1 MNSFIRPSTAE
12 GAQDV
17 ADFSNFPSLDKLAAS
32 IGSLWP
38 EHAAY
43 LDKSFAKRP
52 PGIMGVSEQVAS
64 CVLRL
69 ASHVEGGLTRLCND
83 YRFLCEKIVL
93 PEEFYFRRHDA
104 YRLSSFADA
113 LRECYA
119 NAPFMER
126 YMNGLMVSYA
136 IWNNHAHAIASYALE
151 YLPSL
156 SSGSDLLEIGPGHG
170 LLLFFAAKSE
180 FVGSVS
186 GWDVSPTS
194 IAQTRH
200 ALDLLAVT
208 RPVTL
213 TLQNLFE
220 ADPAGQTRPFDA
232 IIMSEILEHLEQP
245 VEALKASAQWLRPGG
260 SIWVNVPANSP
271 APDHIF
277 LVRSPA
283 HAEDLVREA
292 GLEVVASHA
301 FPMTGT
307 TLEKARKGKLA
318 ISCVVVGRRSD

>member
-1 MNSFIRPSTAE
+1 M
-12 GAQDV
+12 
-17 ADFSNFPSLDKLAAS
+17 ADFSNFPSLDKLAS
-32 IGSLWP
+32 RLQDLWP
-38 EHAAY
+38 EHATY
-43 LDKSFAKRP
+43 LDKSFAERSADV
-52 PGIMGVSEQVAS
+52 MSVSEQVAS
-64 CVLRL
+64 CALRL
-69 ASHVEGGLTRLCND
+69 ASHMEGGLTRLCDD

-93 PEEFYFRRHDA
+93 PEEFHFRRHNA
-104 YRLSSFADA
+104 YRLSSFSDA
-113 LRECYA
+113 LRECYS

-126 YMNGLMVSYA
+126 YMNGLLLSYA
-136 IWNNHAHAIASYALE
+136 IWNNHAHAIAAYVLE

-156 SSGSDLLEIGPGHG
+156 RPTTDLLEIGPGHG
-170 LLLFFAAKSE
+170 LLLFFAASSGFE
-180 FVGSVS
+180 GSVS

-200 ALDLLAVT
+200 TLDLLGVN

-220 ADPAGQTRPFDA
+220 VDPARQTRQFDA
-232 IIMSEILEHLEQP
+232 ITMSEILEHLEQP
-245 VEALKASAQWLRPGG
+245 VEALKAATQWLRPGG

-277 LVRSPA
+277 LVRSPE
-283 HAEDLVREA
+283 HAESLMRDAGLDLV
-292 GLEVVASHA
+292 ASRA